1 MLDGGDSG
9 GSYLVLCHIQS
20 VYTLYSLP
28 GATFPV
34 KTCIIFSY
42 RSTLQRNTDSI
53 KLTLVTSGSMVVGS
67 SGYE

>member
-9 GSYLVLCHIQS
+9 GSYLVLYYIQS

-34 KTCIIFSY
+34 KTCIISSH
-42 RSTLQRNTDSI
+42 RSTLQCNTDSI

>member
-34 KTCIIFSY
+34 KTCIISSH

-53 KLTLVTSGSMVVGS
+53 NSGHFWFYNGWF
-67 SGYE
+67 